1 MEEIPEEL
9 KNKTITCFYC
19 HYKNVNTHYCSKCNN
34 DLVQQCLNPGIYSFN
49 GLLGDSLIVYQ
60 DKVIIAHNSPYKSR
74 VEKTIYLSNITA
86 VQLRKPTT
94 FKYGYI
100 QFTIPGGGE
109 NAVVDKLYINDNCV
123 TFTNHT
129 TTENAEEI
137 VEYLNRRIQEL
148 QNTTQNSNSYQ
159 ISSADEI
166 KKYKELLDNGIIT
179 QEEFEAKKRQLLG
192 I

>member
-19 HYKNVNTHYCSKCNN
+19 ARKNVNTHYCTNCNN
-34 DLVQQCLNPGIYSFN
+34 DLVQQYLNPGIYNFN
-49 GLLGDSLIVYQ
+49 GLLGHCLIVYQ

-74 VEKTIYLSNITA
+74 VEKTIYLSNVTA
-86 VQLRKPTT
+86 VQLRKPTF

-109 NAVVDKLYINDNCV
+109 NAEVDKWQINDNCV
-123 TFTNHT
+123 PFTSHP

-137 VEYLNRRIQEL
+137 VEYLNKRIQEL

-179 QEEFEAKKRQLLG
+179 QEEFEAKKKQLLG